1 MHLNQ
6 MHISHCCPAS
16 DAKTMETSMKVAV
29 EKHNAIKSFF
39 TA

>member
-16 DAKTMETSMKVAV
+16 DAKTMETSMKVAL
-29 EKHNAIKSFF
+29 EKHNTIKSFF